1 MPSPDNIYCMKKLP
15 RIILMVEPL
24 GEYLQGLLRGIA
36 QYSNSNGPWVFYR
49 EPGKHEGTLPQLNP
63 EEADGVI
70 AKIAN
75 TAGARKKLPRT
86 VPVILIGYREIIPE
100 MPQIFGDTEAI
111 GKVAAE
117 YFLNKGFRNFAFCGF
132 DEFHWS
138 RERGKSFKLFLE
150 NKGYK
155 VHLYRNLKGAM
166 RKSWQLEQQD
176 LAKWLRTL
184 PKPVAIL
191 ACNDD
196 RGQHLI
202 SACKLGKMR
211 IPDEISVLGVDNDK
225 FVCSLTYPP
234 LSSIALGTERAGYEA
249 AQLLAKMMQMKKF
262 INSSIMVR
270 PTHVITRQSTDIIAA
285 EDTLLSEAINYIQK
299 HSNMDI
305 SVDDV
310 AGEVMVSRRSLE
322 RKFRRQL
329 NKSIYDEIRRIRVN
343 RIISMLLET
352 DLTIA
357 QIGLA
362 MGFKDITHTGRYFKE
377 ETGLSPLAYRRKF
390 INQSL

>member
-1 MPSPDNIYCMKKLP
+1 MKKLP
-15 RIILMVEPL
+15 KIILMIEPL
-24 GEYLQGLLRGIA
+24 GEYVRGILRGIA
-36 QYSNSNGPWVFYR
+36 QYSNVNGPWVFYR
-49 EPGKHEGTLPQLNP
+49 EPGRHEDTLPQLAP
-63 EEADGVI
+63 ELADGII
-70 AKIAN
+70 AKIPN
-75 TAGARKKLPRT
+75 TARARKKLPQT
-86 VPVILIGYREIIPE
+86 VPIILIGYREIIPG

-138 RERGKSFKLFLE
+138 RERGRSFKSFLE

-155 VHLYRNLKGAM
+155 IHLYRNLKGTI
-166 RKSWQLEQQD
+166 RKSWQLEQQGI
-176 LAKWLRTL
+176 AKWLKTL
-184 PKPVAIL
+184 PKPVAVL

-202 SACKLGKMR
+202 SACKLGRLR
-211 IPDEISVLGVDNDK
+211 IPDDISILGVDNDK

-234 LSSIALGTERAGYEA
+234 LSSIALGTEKAGYEV
-249 AQLLAKMMQMKKF
+249 AQLLAKMMQKKK
-262 INSSIMVR
+262 INNSSIMVR
-270 PTHVITRQSTDIIAA
+270 PTHVVTRQSTDIIAV
-285 EDTLLSEAINYIQK
+285 EDKLLSDAINYIQK
-299 HSNMDI
+299 YSNIDI

-310 AGEVMVSRRSLE
+310 AEAVMVSRRMLE
-322 RKFRRQL
+322 RKFRKLL

-343 RIISMLLET
+343 KIISMLLET
-352 DLTIA
+352 NLSIA

-377 ETGLSPLAYRRKF
+377 ETGLSPLEYRKKF